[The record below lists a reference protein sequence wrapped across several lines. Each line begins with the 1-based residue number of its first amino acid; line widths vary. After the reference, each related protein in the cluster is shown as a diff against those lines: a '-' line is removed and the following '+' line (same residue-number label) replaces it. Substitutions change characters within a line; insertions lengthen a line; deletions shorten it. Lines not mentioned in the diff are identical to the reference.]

1 MRSFN
6 NWTEPALH
14 ATQDTHETREDSR
27 QGPCPFKGTP
37 LPVES
42 SRHPFEG
49 EKRETSPQKH
59 PPEARR
65 TTDRRGVR
73 PTQRK
78 RAPANEGEGRDA
90 EMRSL
95 IGRRTCPSRGNPC
108 AKSGPLGEELW
119 SSPANRRARGGR
131 GLAARLPGPGR
142 NKMAGAGGGP
152 RFAAPSRA
160 LSLASSPPS
169 LQGKARASPPRP
181 IGTPLCAPAAPSRA
195 ALALRRSPPP
205 PLALAPPPP
214 PFYLS
219 RRPGPSLRGAP

>member
-1 MRSFN
+1 M
-6 NWTEPALH
+6 
-14 ATQDTHETREDSR
+14 
-27 QGPCPFKGTP
+27 
-37 LPVES
+37 ES
-42 SRHPFEG
+42 SRHPLEG
-49 EKRETSPQKH
+49 EKERNISPNKKS
-59 PPEARR
+59 PSEDSR

-90 EMRSL
+90 ERRAL
-95 IGRRTCPSRGNPC
+95 IGRTTCPSRGNPC
-108 AKSGPLGEELW
+108 AKGGPLGAELLP
-119 SSPANRRARGGR
+119 SPANRRARGGR
-131 GLAARLPGPGR
+131 GFGARLPGPGR

-160 LSLASSPPS
+160 LSPASPPPS
-169 LQGKARASPPRP
+169 LQGRARASPPRP

-214 PFYLS
+214 PCYLS